1 MTGGRR
7 CKCTASL
14 LRFIQQKLEKVKP
27 MHKAAV
33 TDHPVH
39 ELIRSRWSPRAFSD
53 KPIPEEVLRSLFE
66 AARWA
71 PSSNNEQPWAY
82 IVATKDDQV
91 NFEQMLGTLVEFNAG
106 WAKNAAALAMAV
118 VELSFAKSH
127 SPNRNAQYDTGA
139 ATAMLLVEATAR
151 GLAVHQM
158 AGFDPQKARQAFAI
172 PEEWDPIA
180 ALAIGFPGDPD
191 SLPPKLKDR
200 ELAPRTRKPIR
211 DFVMTGSWG
220 RTAPFVAK

>member
-1 MTGGRR
+1 
-7 CKCTASL
+7 
-14 LRFIQQKLEKVKP
+14 

-39 ELIRSRWSPRAFSD
+39 ELIRNRWSPRAFSD
-53 KPIPEEVLRSLFE
+53 KPIPQEVLRSLFE

-82 IVATKDDQV
+82 IVATKEDKV
-91 NFEQMLGTLVEFNAG
+91 NFDKILGTLVEFNAG
-106 WAKNAAALAMAV
+106 WAKNATALAIAV
-118 VELSFAKSH
+118 AKLAFANNH

-139 ATAMLLVEATAR
+139 ATALLSVEATAR
-151 GLAVHQM
+151 GLVVHQM
-158 AGFDPQKARQAFAI
+158 AGFDPEKARQAFAI
-172 PEEWDPIA
+172 PEGWEPIA
-180 ALAIGFPGDPD
+180 AIAIGYPGDPN
-191 SLPPKLKDR
+191 SLSPKLKDR

-220 RTAPFVAK
+220 HTAPFATK